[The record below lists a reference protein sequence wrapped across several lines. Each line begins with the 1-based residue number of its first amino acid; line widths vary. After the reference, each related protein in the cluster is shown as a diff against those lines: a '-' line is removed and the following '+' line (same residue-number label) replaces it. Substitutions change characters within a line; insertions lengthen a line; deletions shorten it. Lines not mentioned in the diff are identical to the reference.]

1 VPATPDTAVPATPDT
16 AVPAT
21 PDTAVPATPDVAV
34 AVCGL
39 GLMGL
44 PMANRLLAAG
54 FRTIVWNRSPARV
67 GPAAERGAEVA
78 ATPAQAAARADLVIT
93 MLASPEALFEVVS
106 GPDGI
111 ARGAPKALAQAGTV
125 GCGHMTALAARLPG
139 GCDLLDAPVLGSVPQ
154 AADGT
159 LRLLVGAEDAAFA
172 RWSPLLAPLGDPVHV
187 GPVPNGSALKHVI
200 NAANAPMVALLAE
213 AVALGEGLGLD
224 RTLLLDEL
232 ERSRIGALVRRKRTM
247 VETGRYPADSRL
259 GLFAKDLRLARQAG
273 DAAGTPLSMVTAAL
287 RLAEEAVAAGLAEQD
302 YSALIGYVSA
312 GPANTAPCA

>member
-1 VPATPDTAVPATPDT
+1 
-16 AVPAT
+16 
-21 PDTAVPATPDVAV
+21 
-34 AVCGL
+34 
-39 GLMGL
+39 MGL
-44 PMANRLLAAG
+44 PIANRLLATG
-54 FRTIVWNRSPARV
+54 FRTIVWNRSPARARQ
-67 GPAAERGAEVA
+67 AAERGAEVA
-78 ATPAQAAARADLVIT
+78 PTPAAAAARADLVIT

-125 GCGHMTALAARLPG
+125 GCGHMTALAARLPD

-154 AADGT
+154 AAEGT

-172 RWSPLLAPLGDPVHV
+172 RWSPVLARLGDPVHV
-187 GPVPNGSALKHVI
+187 GQVPNGSALKHVL

-232 ERSRIGALVRRKRTM
+232 ERSRIGALVRRKRAM

-259 GLFAKDLRLARQAG
+259 GLFAKDMRLARQAG
-273 DAAGTPLSMVTAAL
+273 DDAGTPMAMVTAAL
-287 RLAEEAVAAGLAEQD
+287 ALAEEAVAAGLAEED
-302 YSALIGYVSA
+302 YSALVGYRIGHVSPGLTGTGLA
-312 GPANTAPCA
+312 GTGPCA